1 MPKIIENLRE
11 KILEEA
17 KHQVRELGYSAM
29 TMRSV
34 AAACGVGTGTVY
46 NYFPSKD
53 ILIANFMLDEWM
65 LCVERISGDVV
76 QAENIKDALCCMHHE
91 LLKYKEKY
99 KLLFT
104 DENAE
109 AAYTASF
116 TKRHHLLREQLAEPI
131 KVWSCKQDRVDAS
144 FLAEFVA
151 ENMLTLT
158 MEGKDFDLIT
168 SVLLQLF

>member
-91 LLKYKEKY
+91 LLKYKEKL
-99 KLLFT
+99 KGSSL
-104 DENAE
+104 
-109 AAYTASF
+109 
-116 TKRHHLLREQLAEPI
+116 
-131 KVWSCKQDRVDAS
+131 
-144 FLAEFVA
+144 
-151 ENMLTLT
+151 
-158 MEGKDFDLIT
+158 
-168 SVLLQLF
+168 